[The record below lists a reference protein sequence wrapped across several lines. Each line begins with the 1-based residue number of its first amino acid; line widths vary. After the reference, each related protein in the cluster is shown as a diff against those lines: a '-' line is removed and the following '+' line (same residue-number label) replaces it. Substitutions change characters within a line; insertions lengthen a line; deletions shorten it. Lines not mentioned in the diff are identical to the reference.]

1 MTRFFVTLV
10 VTFALISGT
19 ALAQSTLAERG
30 PFGVG
35 AMYGMTG
42 PNPRY
47 LAGVTAKYFL
57 DETHAIDAAVLHR
70 IDRDNDD
77 WYIWADYLYHFRSLI
92 PVDQGEAP
100 VYLGVGGRLKL
111 QENDED
117 KFGIRFP
124 VGVAYEFAVMPVDLF
139 IEVVPIWD
147 VALSYDFDLEGG
159 VGFRFY
165 FQLRL
170 SATWN
175 EDQTLTNDFET
186 KVYA

>member
-1 MTRFFVTLV
+1 MTRLFFTIV

-19 ALAQSTLAERG
+19 ALAQDTLAERG

-35 AMYGMTG
+35 AMFGMTG

-57 DETHAIDAAVLHR
+57 DETHAIDSAVLYR
-70 IDRDNDD
+70 FDSDNDD
-77 WYIWADYLYHFRSLI
+77 WYIWADYLYHFRELI
-92 PVDQGEAP
+92 ESDYGEAP
-100 VYLGVGGRLKL
+100 VYVGIGGRAKF
-111 QENDED
+111 QENNDD

-124 VGVAYEFAVMPVDLF
+124 VGLAYEFAIAPVDLF

-159 VGFRFY
+159 FGLRYY
-165 FQLRL
+165 F
-170 SATWN
+170 
-175 EDQTLTNDFET
+175 
-186 KVYA
+186 